1 MRKSRS
7 RNLSQGG
14 GGGYQ
19 ESLLNQVSQSGDIK
33 LDDLDV
39 EGGYGSSV
47 PGGTRRYPS
56 SSWGPEVYNYSINI
70 RSI

>member
-7 RNLSQGG
+7 RNLSQV
-14 GGGYQ
+14 GGYQ
-19 ESLLNQVSQSGDIK
+19 ESFLNKVSQSGDIK